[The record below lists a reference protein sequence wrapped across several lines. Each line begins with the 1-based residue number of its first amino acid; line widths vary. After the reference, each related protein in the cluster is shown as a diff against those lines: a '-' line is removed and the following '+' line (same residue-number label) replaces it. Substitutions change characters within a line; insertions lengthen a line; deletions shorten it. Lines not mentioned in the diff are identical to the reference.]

1 VFSTTPRRLRDGSQE
16 EDRRGFGTNPFRACG
31 GRRTD
36 RAARAK
42 VERNPSD
49 DSVQTPGIDPELS
62 SDNQHSSYKQSS
74 EEFPP
79 DQGNQMEEVPG
90 KP

>member
-1 VFSTTPRRLRDGSQE
+1 MAAKKKTAEASAPTRS
-16 EDRRGFGTNPFRACG
+16 A
-31 GRRTD
+31 
-36 RAARAK
+36 RAADVAPIEQPAAK
-42 VERNPSD
+42 VERNPSN